1 LTCKQ
6 ARAGARAPL
15 RSPEQRREPMRTAR
29 HIPLF
34 ALLCLVLAA
43 SPALAGTD
51 RLKLNLSAWPAALSG
66 EERVDG
72 GGLTGTSVDLQDTLG
87 LDNQAFPELHVALKL
102 LGPVRLLGSYY
113 TTSYEG
119 EETLTQS
126 VTFNGTTYSSSEQVS
141 SQMDLDLGRVLF
153 SLSPVN
159 FKRVNLG
166 LMLGA
171 DLLKVK
177 SGLSSSTTGQEQK
190 DFTAPVPVV
199 GVNLTLQPIDKLVF
213 YVEASGMS
221 VNMSNVDGQILD
233 GIARVEFYFL
243 PWFAI
248 TGGYRFFNFD
258 VTHDTYGRVNID
270 QKGAQLGLAFRL

>member
-1 LTCKQ
+1 
-6 ARAGARAPL
+6 
-15 RSPEQRREPMRTAR
+15 MRTVR
-29 HIPLF
+29 HVLLF
-34 ALLCLVLAA
+34 AMLCLALIA

-51 RLKLNLSAWPAALSG
+51 RLKINLSAWPAALSG

-72 GGLTGTSVDLQDTLG
+72 GGLTGTSVNLQDTLG
-87 LDNQAFPELHVALKL
+87 LDNQTFPEVHVALKL

-171 DLLKVK
+171 DLLKVR
-177 SGLSSSTTGQEQK
+177 SELSSSTTGQEQK

-221 VNMSNVDGQILD
+221 VNVSNVDGQILD
-233 GIARVEFYFL
+233 GIARVEYYFL